1 MKKLISITLVLLLA
15 LSLAACG
22 SQSGSTKK
30 EYTFAEF
37 QAALGEK
44 VAMDSVS
51 EKSADMIGAVQGIGF
66 FVGDKSFELY
76 QFDDNAKIKDA
87 EDGKFSF
94 TIQGFGTFEM
104 NSTVNGKFVLLYK
117 NADDAVIS
125 AFQSIQ

>member
-37 QAALGEK
+37 QAALAQK
-44 VAMDSVS
+44 VTMDSVS

-104 NSTVNGKFVLLYK
+104 NSAVNGKFVLLYK

>member
-15 LSLAACG
+15 LSFAACG

-51 EKSADMIGAVQGIGF
+51 EKSADMIGAVQGVGF

-76 QFDDNAKIKDA
+76 QFEDNAKIKDA

-104 NSTVNGKFVLLYK
+104 NSTVNGKFVLLYED
-117 NADDAVIS
+117 ADDAVIS